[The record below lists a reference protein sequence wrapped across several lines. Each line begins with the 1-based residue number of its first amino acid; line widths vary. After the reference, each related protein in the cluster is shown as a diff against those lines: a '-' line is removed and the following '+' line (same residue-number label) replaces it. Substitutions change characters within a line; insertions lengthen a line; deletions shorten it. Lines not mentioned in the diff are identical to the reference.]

1 MTNTFTVLIITTMHE
16 DLGGTGHAT
25 GLWFEELATPYY
37 AFTDAGAQVTI
48 ASLPGGDIPIDPRSE
63 EPRGKNPASVE
74 RFLEDTYAMAQKRN
88 TVELAAV
95 SPNNYDVIFIP
106 GGHGA
111 MWDLA
116 SSRELGYFLTKA
128 WAKGRI
134 ISSVC
139 HGPAGLVNA
148 REVDGKPLVAGKKV
162 SAFSNS
168 EEETSGL
175 AEVVPFLLET
185 RLRGL
190 GADYRSG
197 PDFQAF
203 AVRDGR
209 LITGQN
215 PESAAKVAELVLEA
229 AGRKLDPVS

>member
-1 MTNTFTVLIITTMHE
+1 MTNTLTVLIIATTHE

-25 GLWFEELATPYY
+25 GLWFEELTTPYY

-48 ASLPGGDIPIDPRSE
+48 ASLPGCDIPIDPRSE
-63 EPRGKNPASVE
+63 DARGKNPASVE
-74 RFLEDTYAMAQKRN
+74 RFLDDGYAMAQKRN
-88 TVELAAV
+88 SIKLVDI
-95 SPNNYDVIFIP
+95 SPDNYDVIFIP

-116 SSRELGYFLTKA
+116 SSRELGDFLTKA
-128 WAKGRI
+128 WAKGKI

-139 HGPAGLVNA
+139 HGPAGLVNV

-168 EEETSGL
+168 EEDTSGL

-215 PESAAKVAELVLEA
+215 PESAGKVAELVLEA
-229 AGRKLDPVS
+229 VGRKLDPVS